1 MKIFL
6 VKDGKET
13 GPFSEEEIRA
23 RLKTGEVSPGTYAT
37 RQGMDEWKPLSE
49 VLPDESQPPKLEE
62 ELPPELVAPI
72 TAPDPEP
79 DEIPEVDPNENE
91 PDARRHTPEKEEL
104 FRSCA
109 WLAVGLL
116 YLMAFLCPTE
126 LADGWGVL
134 NFKIAWAGEYLTGSL
149 IPLMLWPGVAGVV
162 LIAAGFLLRGRIR
175 GVLALVISLLPIVLI
190 LIVSGDGFVKVMEAF
205 SALDVLDIT
214 DEASRNEAIKKSYVG
229 LHGLIG
235 LGAAMFLFLI
245 ILAGVLSTVYFT
257 ILLMPHA
264 LRHLRPNSKRSYYF
278 GLIGGVFL
286 ILIQL
291 VGMVFLLLSFLGGIL
306 FGLAMVIGLALQ
318 ITAVIM
324 GFTNTTSRPPK
335 LASQRALKAL
345 SLGGGGL
352 LLILIAPLLLGSGI
366 DMYLFKLNLWFAA
379 AALVFPLG
387 VLDLWLGKAAD
398 TPQNN

>member
-13 GPFSEEEIRA
+13 GPFSEEKIRA
-23 RLKTGEVSPGTYAT
+23 RLKTGEFSPGTYAT

-116 YLMAFLCPTE
+116 YLLAFLWPTE
-126 LADGWGVL
+126 MADGWGVL
-134 NFKIAWAGEYLTGSL
+134 NFQLAWAGEHLTGSL
-149 IPLMLWPGVAGVV
+149 VPLMVWPGVAGVV
-162 LIAAGFLLRGRIR
+162 LIASGFLLRGRVR
-175 GVLALVISLLPIVLI
+175 GVLAVFISLLPIVLI
-190 LIVSGDGFVKVMEAF
+190 LIVTGDGFVKVMEAF
-205 SALDVLDIT
+205 SVLETVDIS
-214 DEASRNEAIKKSYVG
+214 DEVSRNKAIEKSFVG
-229 LHGLIG
+229 LRGLIS
-235 LGAAMFLFLI
+235 LGAAMLLALI
-245 ILAGVLSTVYFT
+245 ILAGVLNTIYFT
-257 ILLMPHA
+257 ILLTPHA
-264 LRHLRPNSKRSYYF
+264 SRHLRPNSTKAYYF
-278 GLIGGVFL
+278 GLIGGILLVLLQLLGML
-286 ILIQL
+286 I
-291 VGMVFLLLSFLGGIL
+291 LLLSFLGGIL
-306 FGLAMVIGLALQ
+306 FGLAMVVGLALQ
-318 ITAVIM
+318 ITAVVM

-335 LASQRALKAL
+335 LASQRSLKAL
-345 SLGGGGL
+345 IFGAGGL
-352 LLILIAPLLLGSGI
+352 LLFLLAPLLLGSGI

-387 VLDLWLGKAAD
+387 VLDLWLGKASD

>member
-1 MKIFL
+1 MKIYL
-6 VKDGKET
+6 VQDGKET
-13 GPFSEEEIRA
+13 GPFSVEEVRA
-23 RLKTGEVSPGTYAT
+23 GMESGLFSPDTFAAC
-37 RQGMDEWKPLSE
+37 QGMDEWKPLSE
-49 VLPDESQPPKLEE
+49 VLPGEPLPPMLAE
-62 ELPPELVAPI
+62 ELPPELPA
-72 TAPDPEP
+72 APDSPSPEP
-79 DEIPEVDPNENE
+79 DETPKDPHEDE

-104 FRSCA
+104 YRSCA

-116 YLMAFLCPTE
+116 YLLAFLWPTE

-134 NFKIAWAGEYLTGSL
+134 NFQIAWVGEYLTGSL

-190 LIVSGDGFVKVMEAF
+190 LIVSGDGFVKVMETFA
-205 SALDVLDIT
+205 ALETVDIT
-214 DEASRNEAIKKSYVG
+214 DEDSRNEAIKKLSVG

-245 ILAGVLSTVYFT
+245 ILAGVLSTAYFT

-264 LRHLRPNSKRSYYF
+264 SRHLRPNSKRSYFF
-278 GLIGGVFL
+278 GLIGGIFL
-286 ILIQL
+286 VLIQL

-318 ITAVIM
+318 ITAVVM
-324 GFTNTTSRPPK
+324 GFTNTTSRRPK

-366 DMYLFKLNLWFAA
+366 DMYFFKLNLWFTA

-387 VLDLWLGKAAD
+387 VLDLWLGKASD